1 MSDTILLA
9 DIGNTCVKIGLATP
23 HGVGATYALPTHSQH
38 TSDSLGLSLINLLQ
52 HEGVAPETIADCV
65 ACSVVPDLDVLFRRS
80 CERFLRRTP
89 LAFPADF
96 SLDLENRYERPEDV
110 GADRLLAAFAAR
122 RLYPGPASLISVDF
136 GTATTFDCV
145 TGNAYLGGLICP
157 GVLSSHA
164 ALAVGTA
171 KLPRIS
177 LEIREDVP
185 FIGRSTV
192 TSMSHGFVF
201 GFASMAE
208 GLCRRLKEQ
217 LPGPVEVL
225 ATGGF
230 AADVSRVCAA
240 IDHVRPDL
248 ILEGLRLAWAEH
260 RP

>member
-1 MSDTILLA
+1 MSDILLLA
-9 DIGNTCVKIGLATP
+9 DIGNTCVKIGLSGPT
-23 HGVGATYALPTHSQH
+23 GLISTYALPTRTQH
-38 TSDSLGLSLINLLQ
+38 TADSLGLFLLELLR
-52 HEGVAPETIADCV
+52 HAGFAPSDIVGCV
-65 ACSVVPDLDVLFRRS
+65 ACSVVPDLDPLLRQACS
-80 CERFLRRTP
+80 RFLRHSP
-89 LAFPADF
+89 LFFPSDF
-96 SLDLENRYERPEDV
+96 SLNLDNRYERPEEV

-122 RLYPGPASLISVDF
+122 RLYPSPSSLISVDF

-145 TGNAYLGGLICP
+145 SGNAYLGGLICP
-157 GVLSSHA
+157 GVMSSHA

-177 LEIREDVP
+177 LEVHADAP
-185 FIGRSTV
+185 LIGRSTV

-201 GFASMAE
+201 GFAAMTA
-208 GLCRRLKEQ
+208 GLCLRLKEQ

-230 AADVSRVCAA
+230 AADVARVCPA
-240 IDHVRPDL
+240 IDHIRPDL